1 MEIRSIS
8 RAHSISVELAAL
20 IRETDLAR
28 CAEFM
33 QHGDT
38 SVLLHCVAV
47 AFYGMMILDFLHVRY
62 NRRALV
68 RGALLHDFF
77 LYDWHTHRRAPG
89 ERMHAFSHPA
99 AALKNAR
106 ARVPLTPL
114 EENIILRHM
123 FPVTPV
129 PPATRE
135 GLAVCLADKACAF
148 YEGFCRNAYPTLRRL
163 YGRML
168 ERN

>member
-1 MEIRSIS
+1 MDIRLL
-8 RAHSISVELAAL
+8 RLHSISIELNAL
-20 IRETDLAR
+20 IREAGLSR
-28 CAEFM
+28 CAEYI

-47 AFYGMMILDFLHVRY
+47 AFYSTLILDALHVRY
-62 NRRALV
+62 NRRALI

-89 ERMHAFSHPA
+89 ERMHAFSHPV

-106 ARVPLTPL
+106 AHVELTPL

-123 FPVTPV
+123 FPVTLV
-129 PPATRE
+129 PPSSRE
-135 GLAVCLADKACAF
+135 GAVVCMADKACAL
-148 YEGFCRNAYPTLRRL
+148 YEGLFRNTYPLLRRVCARL
-163 YGRML
+163 L
-168 ERN
+168 SPD